1 MVFAKASLD
10 YFAVFDRLERVGS
23 GSDAPD
29 SKAVSIRLVI
39 LLVAIHN
46 VFNAPLFPF
55 SGALSLGLRA
65 AGNVKFTMIV
75 SIASTLLVR
84 LLFFWIF
91 GVWLGYGVIGIA
103 AAMAMDW
110 GVRAAVFWSRF
121 RSGKWQQFKVIKIS
135 LI

>member
-1 MVFAKASLD
+1 
-10 YFAVFDRLERVGS
+10 
-23 GSDAPD
+23 
-29 SKAVSIRLVI
+29 
-39 LLVAIHN
+39 
-46 VFNAPLFPF
+46 
-55 SGALSLGLRA
+55 
-65 AGNVKFTMIV
+65 MIV